1 MKLLFICSQNRR
13 RSLTAER
20 IFDGVAGL
28 QARSAGTEDGARIR
42 VTPGHLGW
50 ADRIFVMERR
60 HRDRLRAKFGQEIAG
75 KRVICLHIADD
86 YGYMDDAL
94 ITRLKAMV
102 AIYLPD
108 APASGSSEDVG

>member
-20 IFDGVAGL
+20 LFDGVAGH

-50 ADRIFVMERR
+50 ADLIFVMERR
-60 HRDRLRAKFGQEIAG
+60 HRDRLRAKFRQEITG

-94 ITRLKAMV
+94 IARLEATV
-102 AIYLPD
+102 ATYLPD
-108 APASGSSEDVG
+108 ASASGSSEDVG

>member
-1 MKLLFICSQNRR
+1 MKLLFICSQNRW

-20 IFDGVAGL
+20 IFDGVAGH

-50 ADRIFVMERR
+50 ADLIFVMERR

-75 KRVICLHIADD
+75 KRVICLQIPDD
-86 YGYMDDAL
+86 YGYMDVAL
-94 ITRLKAMV
+94 IARLEAMV
-102 AIYLPD
+102 ATYLPD
-108 APASGSSEDVG
+108 APTSGSSEDVG